1 MFPGLHSN
9 TSQVFLPLCML
20 KKMIQ
25 IFVQSL
31 MSLHLR
37 YYLVKLDRRQ
47 EGQERFPIVLPF
59 HLASFII
66 INGPICALHQWS
78 GAVCDG
84 SQQFEFYQ

>member
-1 MFPGLHSN
+1 M
-9 TSQVFLPLCML
+9 
-20 KKMIQ
+20 
-25 IFVQSL
+25 QSL

-59 HLASFII
+59 HLASFIL

-78 GAVCDG
+78 GAGPV
-84 SQQFEFYQ
+84 QFVMDHNSVSFTTKDSLLLLLLKRRLLLF